1 MPMRR
6 LLIAALA
13 LAAGSPAAAQ
23 GLYDPNWIARDAE
36 LRAQQDMMR
45 NRSIDLQNQITTLE
59 MRLQAER
66 SLRDLEVQ
74 ARRPVLMAPP
84 ERRTPAQPGD
94 AALGGFTSI
103 PDDRLNASNERVRAA
118 SRPAR

>member
-1 MPMRR
+1 MHR
-6 LLIAALA
+6 LLIAAVV
-13 LAAGSPAAAQ
+13 LAAAPPVAAQ

-36 LRAQQDMMR
+36 LRAQQEMMR

-74 ARRPVLMAPP
+74 ARRPTLMAPP
-84 ERRTPAQPGD
+84 ERRTPARPGG
-94 AALGGFTSI
+94 AELGGFTSI
-103 PDDRLNASNERVRAA
+103 PDDRLSASNDRVRAA